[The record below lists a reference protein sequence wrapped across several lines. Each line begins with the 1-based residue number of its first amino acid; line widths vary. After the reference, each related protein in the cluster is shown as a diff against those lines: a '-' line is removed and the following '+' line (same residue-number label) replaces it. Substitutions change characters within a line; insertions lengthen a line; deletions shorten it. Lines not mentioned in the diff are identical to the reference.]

1 MSTRVVSGATRR
13 KAELPRS
20 YDGSLASTYT
30 MKTLKDAMSINWL
43 RQTVKR
49 RIPQPIRSMLLSIKY
64 RGSRLADAEICRA
77 HLRGGRGIEIGGPS
91 TIFETQLPVYQ
102 VVKSLDGV
110 NFASSTI
117 WEGDVNAGAA
127 YRFYGWKKGRQYVAD
142 ATDLSEIKSE
152 SYDFLLSSNCLEHVA
167 NPLKAMDEWTRVVK
181 KKGAILLVLP
191 NKASNFDHKRPVT
204 EFQHLLDDY
213 HSNIGENDL
222 THLEEIL
229 QLHDLSMD
237 LPAGDYSS
245 FKKRSQD
252 NFNNRALHHHVFD
265 ANLIEEIFKHSRVD
279 IVSQCVTSTDFIT
292 LGVKRD

>member
-1 MSTRVVSGATRR
+1 MLVNR
-13 KAELPRS
+13 
-20 YDGSLASTYT
+20 
-30 MKTLKDAMSINWL
+30 L
-43 RQTVKR
+43 RQTIKR
-49 RIPQPIRSMLLSIKY
+49 YIPQPVRSLLLSIKY
-64 RGSRLADAEICRA
+64 RGSQLPNAEICRSYLKDA
-77 HLRGGRGIEIGGPS
+77 CGLEIGGPS

-117 WEGDVNAGAA
+117 WEGAVKAGAT

-142 ATDLSEIKSE
+142 ATDLSQIKSG

-191 NKASNFDHKRPVT
+191 NKAGNFDHKRPVT

-213 HSNIGENDL
+213 RRNIGEDDL

-237 LPAGDYSS
+237 LPAGDYGS

-265 ANLIEEIFKHSRVD
+265 ADLIGEILGHSRIDV
-279 IVSQCVTSTDFIT
+279 VSQYVTSTDFIV